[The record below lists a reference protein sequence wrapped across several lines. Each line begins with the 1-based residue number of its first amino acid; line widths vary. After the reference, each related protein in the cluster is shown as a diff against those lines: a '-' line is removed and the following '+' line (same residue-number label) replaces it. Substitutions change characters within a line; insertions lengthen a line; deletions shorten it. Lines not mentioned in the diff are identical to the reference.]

1 MTDVYSSM
9 FQNAVAAVLFA
20 VIGVLLFI
28 LAFMLFDKL
37 TPGSLW
43 KLIEDQNTALG
54 VLMGAVAIAW
64 RSSSRRRC
72 TERWRSAAGE
82 RFGRLSS
89 RTQACLRMPGAGV
102 GRRRRRQPTTNR

>member
-9 FQNAVAAVLFA
+9 FSNAVAAIVFA

-43 KLIEDQNTALG
+43 KELIEDQNTALG
-54 VLMGAVAIAW
+54 VLMGAVAIALAIII
-64 RSSSRRRC
+64 
-72 TERWRSAAGE
+72 AA
-82 RFGRLSS
+82 
-89 RTQACLRMPGAGV
+89 AV
-102 GRRRRRQPTTNR
+102 H